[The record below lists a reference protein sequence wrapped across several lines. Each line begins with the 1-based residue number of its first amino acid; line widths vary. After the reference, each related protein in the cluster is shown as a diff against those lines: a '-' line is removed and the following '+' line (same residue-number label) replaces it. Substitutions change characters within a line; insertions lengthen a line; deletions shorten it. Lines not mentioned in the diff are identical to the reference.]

1 MPAPTTV
8 LLDIEGTISSLPH
21 VVTTHY
27 PYTRRHIAAYLAA
40 HADDPPVRAALEE
53 TRALAGP
60 GVAPLDA
67 LIRWIDEDAKAP
79 PLKFLQGLVWI
90 SGYETGELVGHIYPD
105 ALESLRRW
113 REAGVPRHIFSS
125 GSVQCQTQFFQH
137 CPEGDLRSLF
147 DRHFDTGVGAK
158 VEPKSYVAH
167 RRRAR
172 PADPRHPVLQRQSAR
187 TRSRI
192 VRRRPGRP
200 GASGRRRGGRPLPGD
215 RKLSR
220 FRRQP
225 SCVTRAP
232 ADPRAAEQGPRPARP
247 RRARG
252 RISGRRAR
260 GRGGG
265 ASGSSGR
272 PAAEPTIVE
281 ISI

>member
-67 LIRWIDEDAKAP
+67 LTRWIDEDAKAP

-158 VEPKSYVAH
+158 IDPKSYVAI
-167 RRRAR
+167 
-172 PADPRHPVLQRQSAR
+172 ADALVL
-187 TRSRI
+187 
-192 VRRRPGRP
+192 P
-200 GASGRRRGGRPLPGD
+200 
-215 RKLSR
+215 
-220 FRRQP
+220 
-225 SCVTRAP
+225 TRAILFFSDNPRELEAASSVGVRVVQVLRDGAAADGRFP
-232 ADPRAAEQGPRPARP
+232 A
-247 RRARG
+247 
-252 RISGRRAR
+252 I
-260 GRGGG
+260 
-265 ASGSSGR
+265 ASFRDFDESLL
-272 PAAEPTIVE
+272 A
-281 ISI
+281 